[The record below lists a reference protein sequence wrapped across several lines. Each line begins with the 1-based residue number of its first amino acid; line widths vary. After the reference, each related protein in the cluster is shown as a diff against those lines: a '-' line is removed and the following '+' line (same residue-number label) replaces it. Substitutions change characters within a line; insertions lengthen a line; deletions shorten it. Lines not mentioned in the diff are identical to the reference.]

1 MDKEKLI
8 ARINELAK
16 KKKETGLTPEELDEQ
31 QLLRQEYIQNIRA
44 NVKATLDN
52 TVFMKDLIVKQNT
65 VSPKALQE
73 LKGLDEIIKI
83 EAINDNDYEIYY
95 DVKKINEEQIKE
107 IINNNR

>member
-31 QLLRQEYIQNIRA
+31 KLLRQEYIQNIRA

-65 VSPKALQE
+65 VSSKALQE
-73 LKGLDEIIKI
+73 LKALDEIIKI

>member
-65 VSPKALQE
+65 VSSKALQE
-73 LKGLDEIIKI
+73 LKALDEIIKI